1 MRHLIAGMAFLAL
14 VAVMP
19 CLAQA
24 DDEAIAKEIVSKL
37 RQAQDSG
44 AIKGFSV
51 DLEVDEGAVWMKGH
65 FSSSEHKAHALGIAQ
80 RVQGVT
86 QVVDDLEIKQA
97 RTARKPVFSNVMNQA
112 AKNVFK
118 QASSRLKPVKPAAEE
133 DTPKAAETTQA
144 AVIPKAAVS
153 QKPAS
158 ATAVQPL
165 TDQELAQRVIGD
177 LRRLK
182 DSGQIKGFHVD
193 VDVTDASVWIRGD
206 VASASQR
213 SLILES
219 ARRVA
224 GVKQVVNDIAVRPTT
239 RRVETTPHVAQRPAP
254 IGTAVAAK
262 PKKVASK
269 PLTQQPIVH
278 PVAQDPIAQE
288 SVAAKP
294 VATQPVATLPVTTL
308 PVTTQPVTTQPV
320 ATQPAATQPAATQPA
335 ATQPVATQPAAK
347 KPAAAAPA
355 TTAPAPVTEDK
366 IVKKI
371 PRPITEEPA
380 KTAEL
385 PATIAR
391 PIAQEPVARART
403 EEMITRPEAQAIAR
417 REAKEIARLV
427 AQEMARE
434 PIAQV
439 TAAEPKKAAPQ
450 VPAGFML
457 VPVAPSYP
465 LGYAPQQPMSQRVPQ
480 VPLAVGSAR
489 TVSPTAAY
497 TPVGGGMTGA
507 PVPMHRGGGPGVHPA
522 QYEHPQLPGYAWP
535 SYASYPN
542 YGAVTYPKQHSA
554 GAWPYI
560 GPFYPYP
567 QVPLGWRKVQLQWDD
582 GWWFLDFKS
591 K

>member
-118 QASSRLKPVKPAAEE
+118 QASSRLKPVKPTAEA

-144 AVIPKAAVS
+144 AAAPQVAVT

-158 ATAVQPL
+158 TTAVQPL
-165 TDQELAQRVIGD
+165 TDRELAQRVIGD
-177 LRRLK
+177 LRKLK

-224 GVKQVVNDIAVRPTT
+224 GVKQVVNDIAVRPTS
-239 RRVETTPHVAQRPAP
+239 RRVETAPRVAQRPAP

-262 PKKVASK
+262 PQEIASK
-269 PLTQQPIVH
+269 PATQQPIVH
-278 PVAQDPIAQE
+278 PVAQEPIAQE
-288 SVAAKP
+288 P
-294 VATQPVATLPVTTL
+294 VATKPIAQEPV
-308 PVTTQPVTTQPV
+308 
-320 ATQPAATQPAATQPA
+320 
-335 ATQPVATQPAAK
+335 AK

-355 TTAPAPVTEDK
+355 TTAPAPATEEK
-366 IVKKI
+366 IVKKT

-417 REAKEIARLV
+417 QEAKEIARLV